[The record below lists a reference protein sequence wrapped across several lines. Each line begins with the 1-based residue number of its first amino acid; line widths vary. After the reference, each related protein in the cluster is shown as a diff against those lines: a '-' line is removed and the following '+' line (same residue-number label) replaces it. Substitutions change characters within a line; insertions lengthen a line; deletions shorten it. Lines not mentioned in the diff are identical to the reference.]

1 MVNKFDMQT
10 LMVAWGKLVFDHCS
24 PGHQKIGAC
33 TVSVLH
39 GFGCRLLIQT
49 AVLFADQYAPV
60 DDAEELA

>member
-33 TVSVLH
+33 TVWLMI
-39 GFGCRLLIQT
+39 LLIENLLFLPQ
-49 AVLFADQYAPV
+49 ALILVLYKASNI
-60 DDAEELA
+60 